1 MELHDSDEDVLFL
14 YSFKI
19 ESVEF
24 FFKRVAITSLN
35 FHFSTTERM
44 ASLRSTHK
52 KRYPIKIKEID
63 VYSSRSTCLFR
74 NNAHRR
80 RSLCWGLSL
89 CSLE

>member
-52 KRYPIKIKEID
+52 KRYPIKI
-63 VYSSRSTCLFR
+63 
-74 NNAHRR
+74 RR
-80 RSLCWGLSL
+80 LMYIHPAVHA
-89 CSLE
+89 CSGIMPIGVEACAGV